1 VDLGVILGDDARPE
15 SACGLMAGSADRRYG
30 GAMRL
35 AAFSRSSLVRLRER
49 VSPWLL
55 TLLLGSLSVYAIV
68 AGDFFGTSPPAPKLV
83 MAVEAALVTIP
94 LRWRKEAPCAVLGVV
109 VVGSAFGWAFAR
121 GSGGFAGVE
130 AWLAWLIAFY
140 SIGAYSE
147 RRRGLQVAAAAGLV
161 VLAMAVAD
169 VSAGFQSVGDYVGTF
184 GFLAAAW
191 LLGNSAGIL
200 RARGRELEGRTAR
213 LERERE
219 EKARLAV
226 AEERARIARE
236 LHDVVAHAVST
247 MVIQAGGAR
256 QLVRSDPA
264 DAEQSLLAAERTG
277 REALQEMRRLVGL
290 LRERG
295 ERLALAP
302 QPGMAELEQLIAQTR
317 AAGLPV
323 ELSVEGT
330 PRHLG
335 PGIDLTAYR
344 IVQEALTNTL
354 KHAGQARA
362 RVTLRYGEQTLEI
375 EVTDDGRGLEGTGAN
390 GHEPGHG
397 LVGMRERVTLYGG
410 ALQTGPS
417 GRGGYA
423 VRARLPLDP
432 ASPT

>member
-1 VDLGVILGDDARPE
+1 
-15 SACGLMAGSADRRYG
+15 M
-30 GAMRL
+30 
-35 AAFSRSSLVRLRER
+35 
-49 VSPWLL
+49 L
-55 TLLLGSLSVYAIV
+55 TLLLGSLSLYAII
-68 AGDFFGTSPPAPKLV
+68 AGDFFGESPVAPKLV
-83 MAVEAALVTIP
+83 MAVEAVFVTVP
-94 LRWRKEAPCAVLGVV
+94 LRWRREAPVAVLGLVIA
-109 VVGSAFGWAFAR
+109 GSLFGWAFSR
-121 GSGGFAGVE
+121 GSAGTATPV
-130 AWLAWLIAFY
+130 AWVAWLIAFY
-140 SIGAYSE
+140 SVGAFSD
-147 RRRGLQVAAAAGLV
+147 RKRGLRASAVAGVVVLGMAAAD
-161 VLAMAVAD
+161 VA
-169 VSAGFQSVGDYVGTF
+169 AGFQSVGDYIGTF

-191 LLGNSAGIL
+191 AIGNTAGIL
-200 RARGRELEGRTAR
+200 RARGRELEGRAAR

-256 QLVRSDPA
+256 QLVRSDPG

-277 REALQEMRRLVGL
+277 REALQEMRRLLGL

-295 ERLALAP
+295 EQLALTP
-302 QPGMAELEQLIAQTR
+302 QPGMAEIEQLIEQTQ

-323 ELSVEGT
+323 ELTVEGE

-354 KHAGQARA
+354 KHAGRARA
-362 RVTLRYGEQTLEI
+362 RVTLRYGDQELEI
-375 EVTDDGRGLEGTGAN
+375 EVTDDGRGLDAPSGN

-410 ALQTGPS
+410 ALRTGPAE
-417 GRGGYA
+417 RGGYE

-432 ASPT
+432 ASTK